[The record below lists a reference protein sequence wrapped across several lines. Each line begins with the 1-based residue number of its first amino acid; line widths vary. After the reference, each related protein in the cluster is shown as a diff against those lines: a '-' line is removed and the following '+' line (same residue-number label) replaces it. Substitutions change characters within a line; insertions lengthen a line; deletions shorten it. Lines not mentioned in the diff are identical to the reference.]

1 MRYQPD
7 QTTDYDTRLDASYEI
22 TDALWQTMQEQAH
35 LVVYMVQAD
44 RLEDAQ
50 LLTDDYFTALA
61 QWTAVV
67 KWRHDTDVFDQ
78 EA

>member
-7 QTTDYDTRLDASYEI
+7 QEPDYDTILDASYEI
-22 TDALWQTMQEQAH
+22 TDALWRTMQEQAH
-35 LVVYMVQAD
+35 LVVYLVQAD
-44 RLEDAQ
+44 KLEEAAQ
-50 LLTDDYFTALA
+50 LVDDYFTGLA

-67 KWRHDTDVFDQ
+67 RWRHDTDVLDQ